1 MLAAGGRPRPQHP
14 ASHNPKTLAWKQGLP
29 AFIEGEGLG
38 ADDRHHIV
46 GSGQFREVN
55 TEIIIRQP
63 GMAEGGLAG
72 EHMQPG
78 GRVDKQPAAIADQA
92 IEGAALREFTC
103 ESPEFRK
110 QAGLVLRVDPSTIQL
125 LKHPTKGCLTV
136 RISPGQIG
144 TIQLPA
150 PLEMAV
156 VGKDPVLTVP
166 KAMEG
171 MTVLQGHSALGGLAD
186 VGDRTMGLQRQP
198 GHLRGHRRKG
208 RRRLFPI
215 EAHPLAIHVETGQPP
230 AIPMVGSGATAPPE
244 AMEGKAEIGRG
255 VGAEGQELAH
265 APIVASPHNGG
276 DAAPAMT
283 LRTKVALGLLVFVP
297 LSIAAER
304 LEMGEGAIFLTSV
317 LAILPLAVWLST
329 ATEELALSLGPSI
342 GALLNA
348 VFGNATELI
357 IALTALRAGLVEI
370 VKASITGTV
379 VANLLLALGLSM
391 LVGGIGR
398 QEQRFQPV
406 VARVNGTAMS
416 LAVLAILIPSLT
428 GMGDGGHG
436 AGTQQFSTFVA
447 WVLLLVY
454 GLTLLFSLRTHS
466 GLYAVAE
473 ADLAEV
479 PETHGPETEGAGEMA
494 SHKPPLLPWLVVL
507 VAATA
512 GVAYESELFVGVVEA
527 VTTKAGLSALFTGVV
542 LLPLLGGVAEY
553 LTAVTMARKN
563 KMDLSV
569 SVALGSTLLVALLV
583 VPILVLVGPWLGH
596 PLDLNFQI
604 YELVA
609 IATAVVVSNL
619 VSLDGRSDWLEGVL
633 LLAAYVIL
641 AAGFYF
647 QSAPLASVT

>member
-1 MLAAGGRPRPQHP
+1 
-14 ASHNPKTLAWKQGLP
+14 
-29 AFIEGEGLG
+29 
-38 ADDRHHIV
+38 
-46 GSGQFREVN
+46 
-55 TEIIIRQP
+55 
-63 GMAEGGLAG
+63 
-72 EHMQPG
+72 
-78 GRVDKQPAAIADQA
+78 
-92 IEGAALREFTC
+92 
-103 ESPEFRK
+103 
-110 QAGLVLRVDPSTIQL
+110 
-125 LKHPTKGCLTV
+125 
-136 RISPGQIG
+136 
-144 TIQLPA
+144 
-150 PLEMAV
+150 
-156 VGKDPVLTVP
+156 
-166 KAMEG
+166 
-171 MTVLQGHSALGGLAD
+171 
-186 VGDRTMGLQRQP
+186 
-198 GHLRGHRRKG
+198 
-208 RRRLFPI
+208 
-215 EAHPLAIHVETGQPP
+215 
-230 AIPMVGSGATAPPE
+230 
-244 AMEGKAEIGRG
+244 
-255 VGAEGQELAH
+255 
-265 APIVASPHNGG
+265 
-276 DAAPAMT
+276 MT

-297 LSIAAER
+297 ISIAAER
-304 LEMGEGAIFLTSV
+304 LGMGEGAVFITSI

-329 ATEELALSLGPSI
+329 ATEELALALGPSI

-357 IALTALRAGLVEI
+357 IALTALKAGLVDI

-406 VARVNGTAMS
+406 LARVNGTAMS

-428 GMGDGGHG
+428 GMGVGGHG
-436 AGTQQFSTFVA
+436 LGTERFSTFVA

-466 GLYAVAE
+466 GLYDVAE
-473 ADLAEV
+473 AEL
-479 PETHGPETEGAGEMA
+479 GEPSGDA
-494 SHKPPLLPWLVVL
+494 DHPAHTPPILPWLLVL

-512 GVAYESELFVGVVEA
+512 GVAYESELFVGVVEE
-527 VTTKAGLSALFTGVV
+527 VTAKVGLSALFTGVV

-583 VPILVLVGPWLGH
+583 VPILVLVGPLLGH

-604 YELVA
+604 YEVVA

-647 QSAPLASVT
+647 QSMPLATVS

>member
-1 MLAAGGRPRPQHP
+1 
-14 ASHNPKTLAWKQGLP
+14 
-29 AFIEGEGLG
+29 
-38 ADDRHHIV
+38 
-46 GSGQFREVN
+46 
-55 TEIIIRQP
+55 
-63 GMAEGGLAG
+63 
-72 EHMQPG
+72 
-78 GRVDKQPAAIADQA
+78 
-92 IEGAALREFTC
+92 
-103 ESPEFRK
+103 
-110 QAGLVLRVDPSTIQL
+110 
-125 LKHPTKGCLTV
+125 
-136 RISPGQIG
+136 
-144 TIQLPA
+144 
-150 PLEMAV
+150 
-156 VGKDPVLTVP
+156 
-166 KAMEG
+166 
-171 MTVLQGHSALGGLAD
+171 
-186 VGDRTMGLQRQP
+186 
-198 GHLRGHRRKG
+198 
-208 RRRLFPI
+208 
-215 EAHPLAIHVETGQPP
+215 
-230 AIPMVGSGATAPPE
+230 
-244 AMEGKAEIGRG
+244 
-255 VGAEGQELAH
+255 
-265 APIVASPHNGG
+265 
-276 DAAPAMT
+276 MT

-304 LEMGEGAIFLTSV
+304 LEMGDGAVFLASV

-329 ATEELALSLGPSI
+329 ATEELALALGPSI

-436 AGTQQFSTFVA
+436 VGTQRFSTFVA

-466 GLYAVAE
+466 GLYDVAE
-473 ADLAEV
+473 ADLAEE
-479 PETHGPETEGAGEMA
+479 PGGSGAGTHGAGETA
-494 SHKPPLLPWLVVL
+494 SHQPPLLPWLAVL

-512 GVAYESELFVGVVEA
+512 GVAYESELFVGVVEE
-527 VTTKAGLSALFTGVV
+527 VTSKVGLSALFTGVV

-583 VPILVLVGPWLGH
+583 VPILVLVGPLLGH

-641 AAGFYF
+641 SAGFYF

>member
-1 MLAAGGRPRPQHP
+1 M
-14 ASHNPKTLAWKQGLP
+14 
-29 AFIEGEGLG
+29 GE
-38 ADDRHHIV
+38 V
-46 GSGQFREVN
+46 
-55 TEIIIRQP
+55 
-63 GMAEGGLAG
+63 
-72 EHMQPG
+72 
-78 GRVDKQPAAIADQA
+78 
-92 IEGAALREFTC
+92 
-103 ESPEFRK
+103 SP
-110 QAGLVLRVDPSTIQL
+110 
-125 LKHPTKGCLTV
+125 
-136 RISPGQIG
+136 
-144 TIQLPA
+144 
-150 PLEMAV
+150 
-156 VGKDPVLTVP
+156 
-166 KAMEG
+166 
-171 MTVLQGHSALGGLAD
+171 
-186 VGDRTMGLQRQP
+186 
-198 GHLRGHRRKG
+198 
-208 RRRLFPI
+208 
-215 EAHPLAIHVETGQPP
+215 PP
-230 AIPMVGSGATAPPE
+230 
-244 AMEGKAEIGRG
+244 
-255 VGAEGQELAH
+255 
-265 APIVASPHNGG
+265 
-276 DAAPAMT
+276 MT

-304 LEMGEGAIFLTSV
+304 LEMGDGAVFLASV

-329 ATEELALSLGPSI
+329 ATEELALALGPSI

-436 AGTQQFSTFVA
+436 VGTQRFSTFVA

-466 GLYAVAE
+466 GLYDVAE
-473 ADLAEV
+473 ADLAEEPGGSGAGTQEAV
-479 PETHGPETEGAGEMA
+479 SHGAGETT
-494 SHKPPLLPWLVVL
+494 SHQPPLLPWLAVL

-512 GVAYESELFVGVVEA
+512 GVAYESELFVGVVEQ
-527 VTTKAGLSALFTGVV
+527 VTSKVGLSALFTGVV

-583 VPILVLVGPWLGH
+583 VPILVLVGPLLGH

-641 AAGFYF
+641 SAGFYF